1 MIAPPDAF
9 EVVVDNAVP
18 VVDAGTDK
26 TANEGSA
33 IALDGSF
40 SDRSTEDTLTVSWNF
55 GDENQLTVEHTYI
68 DDGEYTATY
77 TIRLNLLKPS

>member
-1 MIAPPDAF
+1 M
-9 EVVVDNAVP
+9 DNAVP

-40 SDRSTEDTLTVSWNF
+40 SDPSTEDTLTVSWNF

-77 TIRLNLLKPS
+77 TIRLNLLKPN

>member
-33 IALDGSF
+33 IAFDGSF
-40 SDRSTEDTLTVSWNF
+40 SDR
-55 GDENQLTVEHTYI
+55 I
-68 DDGEYTATY
+68 
-77 TIRLNLLKPS
+77 I